1 MFRTTSTEHR
11 DQLPALVSWLEF
23 GWCRAA
29 RQKMPFLFTGHGSD
43 QAGDPRSAQ
52 VIRLTIPTWNL
63 SLLTA
68 AAGLGLERSLRP
80 FSHRLRLVP
89 KHLCFDSGDK
99 VLADFDV
106 QAFHRLDNLPRR
118 GVHP

>member
-1 MFRTTSTEHR
+1 MVQSGTSEN
-11 DQLPALVSWLEF
+11 AV
-23 GWCRAA
+23 
-29 RQKMPFLFTGHGSD
+29 LFTGYGSD
-43 QAGDPRSAQ
+43 QAGDPRSEQ
-52 VIRLTIPTWNL
+52 VIRLTTLSWNL
-63 SLLTA
+63 SLLRA
-68 AAGLGLERSLRP
+68 AAGLGRFLRP

-106 QAFHRLDNLPRR
+106 QAFQRLDNLPRR